1 MKLFNKTRKVDK
13 KNCMMIWDWS
23 FFPHNSKNVDL
34 IKLVTE
40 FDNYEEH
47 FV

>member
-1 MKLFNKTRKVDK
+1 
-13 KNCMMIWDWS
+13 MMIWDWS

-40 FDNYEEH
+40 FDNYEKTLFKFGFKFLPLNE
-47 FV
+47 